1 MKKKLMSLLLSCVMI
16 FGLCASAL
24 AGEDAGQSTKVS
36 LSGTGSDSYLLVVPA
51 NMTPGTSNIVKLSG
65 TWPSNKTYTITVD
78 NTVVLR
84 NDIDTS
90 ETVSASV
97 SMDTLSLAGNNKTSV
112 SANANV
118 SVGQISDVLFGNWTG
133 SFKYY
138 VSSAE

>member
-1 MKKKLMSLLLSCVMI
+1 MI
-16 FGLCASAL
+16 FSLCASVL
-24 AGEDAGQSTKVS
+24 AAEDTGQSTKVS
-36 LSGTGSDSYLLVVPA
+36 LSGTGADSYLLVVPA
-51 NMTPGTSNIVKLSG
+51 NMTPGTSNTVKLSG

-78 NTVVLR
+78 STVVLR

-90 ETVSASV
+90 ETVSANV

-112 SANANV
+112 SASANV
-118 SVGQISDVLFGNWTG
+118 SVGQIPDVLFGNWTG